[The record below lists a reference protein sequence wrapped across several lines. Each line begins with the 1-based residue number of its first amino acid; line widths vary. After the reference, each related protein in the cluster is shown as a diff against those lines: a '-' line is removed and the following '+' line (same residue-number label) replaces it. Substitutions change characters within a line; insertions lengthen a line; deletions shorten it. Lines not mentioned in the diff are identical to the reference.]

1 MQDTANQ
8 SIDEDDQYEGNFL
21 YLLFSMIMLVL
32 VSSTLS
38 HMDESLAHLI
48 WELMIMGTLLIGVWT
63 LAHDKTW
70 FYTGIAL
77 SVAIILLVII
87 AEISGIDWIA
97 YLIILCWFLFYLMA
111 FVFTTKAVLSTRE
124 ITANSI
130 IGAIC
135 IFMMAAYLWGM
146 TYNVIAIIEP
156 AAFKGIDPTT
166 PISGKFTEL
175 NYFSFVTIT
184 TLGYGDIS
192 PVLPIAQSL
201 AVLEAMFGQF
211 FIAIF
216 VAGMVGIH
224 VANKLDARRSG

>member
-1 MQDTANQ
+1 MTTPTAKQDN
-8 SIDEDDQYEGNFL
+8 DEEYQGNFL

-38 HMDESLAHLI
+38 HMSESLAHLI
-48 WELMIMGTLLIGVWT
+48 WELMIMGTLIIGVWT
-63 LAHDKTW
+63 LAHDKSW
-70 FYTGIAL
+70 FYTGIVL
-77 SVAIILLVII
+77 SGIIVVLVIV
-87 AEISGIDWIA
+87 AEVSKLHWIS
-97 YLIILCWFLFYLMA
+97 YLIILCWCLFFMMA
-111 FVFTTKAVLSTRE
+111 FVFTAKAVLASRE
-124 ITANSI
+124 VTANSI

-146 TYNVIAIIEP
+146 AYNVIAMVDP
-156 AAFKGIDPTT
+156 TAFKGIDPAE
-166 PISGKFTEL
+166 PMSGKFTQL

-224 VANKLDARRSG
+224 VANKLNARRSG